1 MSQTIR
7 KEPRGKNVELKALRG
22 SKLIK
27 KQRTKKQRR
36 TSAKMSKDIEFAT
49 RHRAN
54 RHERQLNV
62 SMYSEEE

>member
-36 TSAKMSKDIEFAT
+36 ISAKLSKDIEFAT
-49 RHRAN
+49 KHRAN
-54 RHERQLNV
+54 RQKRQLNA
-62 SMYSEEE
+62 SMYNKEE